1 MNMEAGLSNKPLD
14 SFANP
19 GILQNRKSQHPTIH
33 ICTITTEYLFCRQLA
48 SSGITTG
55 EPGELH
61 NHSRSP
67 GLEDLSHGPDFLAF
81 YSIFYSKGA
90 NAMST
95 TIKPQTFLIRYL
107 NGLNGATPNS
117 AAAAFYASLDQVA
130 TVSPTIAGSIIQEL
144 HDQRSNLKLIASENY
159 SSLATQLA
167 TGNLLTDKY
176 AEGYPHHRFY
186 AGCDN
191 VDAIEAEAAQLACE
205 LFEADHAYVQPHSG
219 ADANLVAFLSILLAK
234 VEKPQLVEL
243 GQEDPAK
250 LSRQDWEKVRQ
261 AVHNQRLLSLD
272 YYSGGH
278 LTHGYRHNISS
289 QLFDVY
295 TYTVDPKTNLI
306 DLDQLRTQLHE
317 IRPLILLAG
326 YSAYPRKL
334 NFAKMRELADEVGA
348 VLMVD
353 MAHFAG
359 LVAGKVFTG
368 DYNPVPHAHIVT
380 STTHKTLR
388 GPRGG
393 IVLCKQELAEWV
405 NKGCPS
411 LLGGP
416 LSHIMAAKAI
426 AFREALAPEFKTY
439 AHKIVENSQ
448 ALAAACVAESLNVLT
463 GGTDNHLLL
472 IDVAKTFGLTG
483 RQAES
488 ALREC
493 KITLNRNSL
502 PFDANGPWYTSGLR
516 IGTPAATT
524 LGMGPEEMKEIGSII
539 KLVLSHVTPT
549 ITASGKKSLTK
560 YTLDTRV
567 SQEAQQRISTLLDRY
582 PLYPEID
589 LQLLQMPVESN
600 L

>member
-1 MNMEAGLSNKPLD
+1 
-14 SFANP
+14 
-19 GILQNRKSQHPTIH
+19 
-33 ICTITTEYLFCRQLA
+33 
-48 SSGITTG
+48 
-55 EPGELH
+55 
-61 NHSRSP
+61 
-67 GLEDLSHGPDFLAF
+67 
-81 YSIFYSKGA
+81 
-90 NAMST
+90 MST
-95 TIKPQTFLIRYL
+95 TTKPETFLVRYL
-107 NGLNGATPNS
+107 NRLNGATPNS
-117 AAAAFYASLDQVA
+117 AAAAFYASLDQVS

-144 HDQRSNLKLIASENY
+144 RDQRSNLKLIASENY
-159 SSLATQLA
+159 SSLSTQLA

-191 VDAIEAEAAQLACE
+191 VDAIETEAAQLACE
-205 LFEADHAYVQPHSG
+205 LFGAEHAYVQPHSG

-234 VEKPQLVEL
+234 VEKPQLIEL

-368 DYNPVPHAHIVT
+368 DYDPVPHAHIVT

-393 IVLCKQELAEWV
+393 IILCKQELAEWV
-405 NKGCPS
+405 DKGCPS

-426 AFREALAPEFKTY
+426 AFREALAPEFQTY

-463 GGTDNHLLL
+463 GGTDNHLML

-516 IGTPAATT
+516 IGTPAVTT
-524 LGMGPEEMKEIGSII
+524 LGMGPSEMKEIASII
-539 KLVLSHVTPT
+539 KLVLSHVTST
-549 ITASGKKSLTK
+549 TTASGKKSLTK
-560 YTLDTRV
+560 YTLDAKV
-567 SQEAQQRISTLLDRY
+567 SQEAQQRIRALLDRY
-582 PLYPEID
+582 HLYPELD
-589 LQLLQMPVESN
+589 LELLQTPAESKQ
-600 L
+600 